1 MAFKTFQIYI
11 AFLFL
16 VLTVAL
22 PANSE
27 ESVSQEID
35 HLLQYIE
42 SSNCIF
48 IRNGSESSATE
59 ARAHIQTKYDIFK
72 NRIKNKEDFIKYAA
86 TKSSIS
92 GKPYKVRCNGQ
103 ETLNADW
110 LNAELEKIRN
120 RNP

>member
-22 PANSE
+22 PAS
-27 ESVSQEID
+27 SDDRMSLEID
-35 HLLQYIE
+35 HLLQYIA

-48 IRNGSESSATE
+48 IRNGVVSSATE
-59 ARAHIQTKYDIFK
+59 ARAHIQKKYDYLK
-72 NRIKNKEDFIKYAA
+72 GLIKNTEDFIKYTAA
-86 TKSSIS
+86 KSSIS
-92 GKPYKVRCNGQ
+92 GKPYIVRCNGQ

-110 LNAELEKIRN
+110 LNAELEKLRN
-120 RNP
+120 